1 MVSTENKKYKVTH
14 YNDLCYNPANLKF
27 GVICLNKYGDAI
39 FSPIY
44 VTFEV
49 SEKVDVDFIGAY
61 LTRWDFINRA
71 LRFQQGT
78 VYERM
83 AVSPEDFLSIRCY
96 LPLKKEQIHI
106 SSLIRILDK
115 RIEKQQRFV
124 DALKKYKRGVFE
136 AYISKK
142 IRLSNRGSSYG
153 DWKWVTISEIGKF
166 FGGLSGKT
174 KDDFGHGEDEFIT
187 YMNVYKNA
195 FATEDGIMPIN
206 IRTGEKQNRIQYGD
220 ILFTQS
226 SETIEEVGLSSVW
239 LHDSNPYLNSFCMAL
254 RPNSLMQFN
263 PKYLGYIMRS
273 KSVREQIMKE
283 GQGISRINLS
293 GNRILNVGFW
303 CPSLDEQNKIVEIM
317 ERLDHITIEIWKRFR
332 KWGGMPT
339 GVTQNVKDLLSSRE
353 VENIFENSDYIYM
366 LNQASGDRQIL
377 AKQLNISPHQ
387 LSYVTHSG
395 EGEGLL
401 FYGNIILPF
410 VDRFPKD
417 TELYRVL
424 TTKPQEVSS

>member
-1 MVSTENKKYKVTH
+1 MN
-14 YNDLCYNPANLKF
+14 
-27 GVICLNKYGDAI
+27 
-39 FSPIY
+39 
-44 VTFEV
+44 
-49 SEKVDVDFIGAY
+49 
-61 LTRWDFINRA
+61 
-71 LRFQQGT
+71 LRFQHG
-78 VYERM
+78 M
-83 AVSPEDFLSIRCY
+83 VSPAYKTYDIIGCSVELLAHWIKSDAAKHFFYNATTVGASMCRRNVEWETLYEQPLFLPSDNEQDKIASFLSV
-96 LPLKKEQIHI
+96 LAQ
-106 SSLIRILDK
+106 RIDL
-115 RIEKQQRFV
+115 QQKYV
-124 DALKKYKRGVFE
+124 AMLKKYKRGVFE

-195 FATEDGIMPIN
+195 FATEDGIMPVN

-317 ERLDHITIEIWKRFR
+317 ERLDHICSLSDEK
-332 KWGGMPT
+332 
-339 GVTQNVKDLLSSRE
+339 LSSLKSMK
-353 VENIFENSDYIYM
+353 VAFM
-366 LNQASGDRQIL
+366 Q
-377 AKQLNISPHQ
+377 QLFI
-387 LSYVTHSG
+387 
-395 EGEGLL
+395 
-401 FYGNIILPF
+401 
-410 VDRFPKD
+410 
-417 TELYRVL
+417 
-424 TTKPQEVSS
+424 

>member
-1 MVSTENKKYKVTH
+1 MNVYKNTIATPDGCELVLVEDGEHQNRVEYGDILFTQSSETLEEVGLSSVWLH
-14 YNDLCYNPANLKF
+14 KASPFLNSFCFGFHFAEKGMINPRFIAYSLRTSYMREKIIREGQGATRYNLSSNRLKPIKLVYPSYQEQSRIANLMSH
-27 GVICLNKYGDAI
+27 L
-39 FSPIY
+39 
-44 VTFEV
+44 E
-49 SEKVDVDFIGAY
+49 
-61 LTRWDFINRA
+61 
-71 LRFQQGT
+71 
-78 VYERM
+78 
-83 AVSPEDFLSIRCY
+83 
-96 LPLKKEQIHI
+96 
-106 SSLIRILDK
+106 K
-115 RIEKQQRFV
+115 RIEKQQELICT
-124 DALKKYKRGVFE
+124 LKKYKRGVFE

-195 FATEDGIMPIN
+195 FATEDGIMPVN

-317 ERLDHITIEIWKRFR
+317 ERLDHICSLSDEK
-332 KWGGMPT
+332 
-339 GVTQNVKDLLSSRE
+339 LSSLKSMK
-353 VENIFENSDYIYM
+353 VAFM
-366 LNQASGDRQIL
+366 Q
-377 AKQLNISPHQ
+377 QLFI
-387 LSYVTHSG
+387 
-395 EGEGLL
+395 
-401 FYGNIILPF
+401 
-410 VDRFPKD
+410 
-417 TELYRVL
+417 
-424 TTKPQEVSS
+424 

>member
-1 MVSTENKKYKVTH
+1 MQGIS
-14 YNDLCYNPANLKF
+14 A
-27 GVICLNKYGDAI
+27 
-39 FSPIY
+39 
-44 VTFEV
+44 
-49 SEKVDVDFIGAY
+49 FIE
-61 LTRWDFINRA
+61 
-71 LRFQQGT
+71 RFC
-78 VYERM
+78 V
-83 AVSPEDFLSIRCY
+83 L
-96 LPLKKEQIHI
+96 EQ
-106 SSLIRILDK
+106 
-115 RIEKQQRFV
+115 
-124 DALKKYKRGVFE
+124 KYKRGVFE

-195 FATEDGIMPIN
+195 FATEDGIMPVN
-206 IRTGEKQNRIQYGD
+206 IRTGEKQHRIQYGD

-317 ERLDHITIEIWKRFR
+317 ERLDHICSLSDEK
-332 KWGGMPT
+332 
-339 GVTQNVKDLLSSRE
+339 LSSLKSMK
-353 VENIFENSDYIYM
+353 VAFM
-366 LNQASGDRQIL
+366 Q
-377 AKQLNISPHQ
+377 QLFI
-387 LSYVTHSG
+387 
-395 EGEGLL
+395 
-401 FYGNIILPF
+401 
-410 VDRFPKD
+410 
-417 TELYRVL
+417 
-424 TTKPQEVSS
+424 